1 MTRELKIALIVGFSA
16 VLFVA
21 ILLSDHFAKVH
32 KNALPDPGF
41 TTPTLVGIAPTDPI
55 KTPEALA
62 LEAEQRIAAAGG
74 RTSVAEQMAA
84 KQAQREQRMLESGP
98 VVLDNT
104 ASKGSTD
111 SLAGNFTSAMEQAKD
126 RLVNGRAPAAVSTG
140 AHADPHNELTQ
151 QIRNAGGEIL
161 DRGATRDIVL
171 PAGAK
176 PDAGLPVT
184 KPEPGV
190 TELAK
195 TSPAGAEQAKA
206 EAVRHMVVRNES
218 LYDIARK
225 YYGNGSQWKKIAE
238 ANPGRVAA
246 NGSVREGVSLVIPA
260 APAKAETK
268 AAPAKDPAAKPAPD
282 SKSKP
287 IGAGETRITL
297 EKAKKPEAPKQE
309 PKAEP
314 KADPKKEPKL
324 ADSTKGKRPGTY
336 TVRPGDTAGK
346 ISQQILGT
354 SRRADEILELNNLQ
368 EESLRVG
375 MVLKI
380 PSV

>member
-1 MTRELKIALIVGFSA
+1 VTRELKIALIVGFSA

-41 TTPTLVGIAPTDPI
+41 TTPTLVGIAPSDPI

-98 VVLDNT
+98 IVIDNT
-104 ASKGSTD
+104 ASKGSSD

-140 AHADPHNELTQ
+140 SQADPHSELTQ
-151 QIRNAGGEIL
+151 QIKNAGGDIL

-171 PAGAK
+171 PAGGK
-176 PDAGLPVT
+176 PDAAQPAA
-184 KPEPGV
+184 KPEPSA
-190 TELAK
+190 TELARS
-195 TSPAGAEQAKA
+195 TPGSTEQTKS

-246 NGSVREGVSLVIPA
+246 NGSIREGVSLVIPA
-260 APAKAETK
+260 APAKADVK
-268 AAPAKDPAAKPAPD
+268 AAPAKDATAKPAPD
-282 SKSKP
+282 AKSKP
-287 IGAGETRITL
+287 LGAGETRITL
-297 EKAKKPEAPKQE
+297 EKAKKPEAAKQE